1 MRRTFGGV
9 VEESAEPS
17 GEPKEEKV
25 TIMEEV
31 LQRGQRRQSLKIIL
45 VSRMHFKKS
54 NSSRMIL
61 V

>member
-31 LQRGQRRQSLKIIL
+31 SEFMNY
-45 VSRMHFKKS
+45 SHFSESGLS
-54 NSSRMIL
+54 NEK
-61 V
+61 